1 MHADC
6 LLEIAELFNLEKF
19 SPINLVPIK
28 YTDNSNDSNS
38 IIDLMFFRD
47 YFERFN
53 THSILLDMRGPS
65 DHVLLI
71 VDITIQE
78 KFIWKRKI
86 SLYKE
91 SKEEKNF
98 IQQLRE
104 SLGCINTLAIENSQ
118 LLEIIVEIFAWNNME

>member
-1 MHADC
+1 MKHLKDTEADLNNIIIITSDFDIRNNNWNSLFPYYSMHADC

-78 KFIWKRKI
+78 KFI
-86 SLYKE
+86 
-91 SKEEKNF
+91 
-98 IQQLRE
+98 
-104 SLGCINTLAIENSQ
+104 
-118 LLEIIVEIFAWNNME
+118 